1 MIQESK
7 HDVTRAL
14 IDASAGNEAAANWL
28 WSKVYDELRRMAQRQ
43 LRGERSNHTF
53 STTALVHEAYLRLF
67 DRSSV
72 DWQNRAHFF
81 GVAARAM
88 RHILVD
94 HARQR
99 QALKRG
105 GGQRDVTLEDQ
116 EIAVEEQ
123 LEDLI
128 ALDTALHRLEAH
140 NARWARV
147 VECRYFGGLT
157 NEETAQTL
165 GVASKTV
172 ERDWTKARAWLYREL
187 GDQRERDAAEVSA

>member
-1 MIQESK
+1 MPSASK

-43 LRGERSNHTF
+43 LRRERAGHTF
-53 STTALVHEAYLRLF
+53 STTSLVHEAYLRLF
-67 DRSSV
+67 DPSSV

-105 GGQRDVTLEDQ
+105 GGQRAVTLEEQ
-116 EIAVEEQ
+116 ALAVEEQ

-128 ALDTALHRLEAH
+128 TLNTALERLEAH
-140 NARWARV
+140 QERWARV
-147 VECRYFGGLT
+147 VECRYFGGFT

-172 ERDWTKARAWLYREL
+172 ERDWIKARIWLRREL
-187 GDQRERDAAEVSA
+187 EDEGNVAEVAA